1 MKTTIKAYMLKAVSF
16 LTALFCTGFC
26 FAASLVI
33 FAESV
38 KITQSMTLTNPA
50 KYGIMFGIGFVLIW
64 LVTLAADSSQWI
76 MKSGFKKAN
85 NLKGAYNDKSKD

>member
-1 MKTTIKAYMLKAVSF
+1 MRTSIKAWGLKITAF
-16 LTALFCTGFC
+16 LTALFFTSFS
-26 FAASLVI
+26 FLASLVI

-38 KITQSMTLTNPA
+38 ELTNTLSLTNPA

-76 MKSGFKKAN
+76 MKNGFKKAN
-85 NLKGAYNDKSKD
+85 DIKRSL

>member
-1 MKTTIKAYMLKAVSF
+1 MRTSIKAWGLKITAF
-16 LTALFCTGFC
+16 LTALFFTSFS
-26 FAASLVI
+26 FLASLVI

-38 KITQSMTLTNPA
+38 ELTNTLSLTNPA

-76 MKSGFKKAN
+76 MKNGFKKAN
-85 NLKGAYNDKSKD
+85 E

>member
-1 MKTTIKAYMLKAVSF
+1 MRTAIKVYMLKAAAF
-16 LTALFCTGFC
+16 LTAIFFTGFS
-26 FAASLVI
+26 FLASLVI

-38 KITQSMTLTNPA
+38 LITKDMHLTNPA

-76 MKSGFKKAN
+76 LKNGFKKAN
-85 NLKGAYNDKSKD
+85 TFKGENNE